1 MFQLVFAH
9 LLNDSSGSPRVLISI
24 IAALTKKAEEA
35 KLFIGSEGNGCLSHC
50 GLPITRY
57 WYKRTSYR
65 VTTLLTYLL
74 SQLVLFLKLLSDRS
88 ISPQAIIYVNTLL
101 PFGAALYGVMTRRA
115 VIYHLH
121 EVSVSPAPLKWFLTF
136 VARHT
141 AQRLIYVS
149 DFHRTCLPIPAVPF
163 QVIHNALENSFIIRA
178 QSSQYHYR
186 WNRNFNI
193 LMLASLRDY
202 KGIPEFLA
210 LADRLADRSNI
221 RFHLVANDDEIAI
234 NRYFS
239 ATSIPLN
246 ITVHPRTDN
255 PAAFYAQASLVLNLS
270 RPDQWI
276 ETFGLTILE
285 AMAFGIPVIA
295 PPIGGPVELVE
306 DGVDG
311 FLIDCRDGSAL
322 YQKVL
327 QLADDES
334 LCLRLSAAARN
345 KAAQFSP
352 EVFAQA
358 LRDAIE
364 LGISNKLES

>member
-1 MFQLVFAH
+1 MIVFVH
-9 LLNDSSGSPRVLISI
+9 LLNDRSGSPQVLCSV
-24 IAALTKKAEEA
+24 IAALKQTGDRLC
-35 KLFIGSEGNGCLSHC
+35 LFVGSDGNGCLDEV
-50 GLPITRY
+50 GVEMTRY
-57 WYKRTSYR
+57 WYKRTPHR
-65 VTTLLTYLL
+65 LLTLFAYLF
-74 SQLVLFLKLLSDRS
+74 SQFCLIIRLFRMQNIDRN
-88 ISPQAIIYVNTLL
+88 ACVYVNTLL
-101 PFGAALYGVMTRRA
+101 PFGAALYGVMTRRT

-149 DFHRTCLPIPAVPF
+149 GFHRTCLPIPAVPF
-163 QVIHNALENSFIIRA
+163 QVIHNALENSFIIKA
-178 QSSQYHYR
+178 QSSQYRYR

-202 KGIPEFLA
+202 KGIQEFLA
-210 LADRLADRSNI
+210 LAHRLANRSDI
-221 RFHLVANDDEIAI
+221 HFHLVANDDKISI
-234 NRYFS
+234 HRYF
-239 ATSIPLN
+239 AVTSIPLN

-276 ETFGLTILE
+276 ETFGLTLLE

-322 YQKVL
+322 YQQVL

-345 KAAQFSP
+345 KAARFSP
-352 EVFAQA
+352 EVFAKA
-358 LRDAIE
+358 LRDVIE
-364 LGISNKLES
+364 CGVSNKPES

>member
-1 MFQLVFAH
+1 MIVFVH
-9 LLNDSSGSPRVLISI
+9 LLNDRSGSPRVLCSV
-24 IAALTKKAEEA
+24 IAALKQTGER
-35 KLFIGSEGNGCLSHC
+35 LCLIVGSDGIGCLDEAD
-50 GLPITRY
+50 IETTKY
-57 WYKRTSYR
+57 WYKRTPYR
-65 VTTLLTYLL
+65 LLTLFTYLF
-74 SQLVLFLKLLSDRS
+74 SQLCLMIRLFRMQNINRDASV
-88 ISPQAIIYVNTLL
+88 YVNTLL
-101 PFGAALYGVMTRRA
+101 PFGAALYGVITRRA

-163 QVIHNALENSFIIRA
+163 QVIYNALENSFIIKA
-178 QSSQYHYR
+178 QSSQYRYR

-202 KGIPEFLA
+202 KGIPEFLD
-210 LADRLADRSNI
+210 LAHRLADRSDI

-234 NRYFS
+234 HRYFS

-276 ETFGLTILE
+276 ETFGLTLLE

-311 FLIDCRDGSAL
+311 FLIDCRDGGAL
-322 YQKVL
+322 YQQVL

-358 LRDAIE
+358 LRDVIE
-364 LGISNKLES
+364 LGTSNKLEF